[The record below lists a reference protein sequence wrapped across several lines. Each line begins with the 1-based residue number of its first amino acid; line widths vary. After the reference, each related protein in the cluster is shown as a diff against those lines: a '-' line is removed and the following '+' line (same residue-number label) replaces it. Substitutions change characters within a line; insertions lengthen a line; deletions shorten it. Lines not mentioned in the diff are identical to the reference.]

1 MKFKIRNRRYSR
13 PRYSAPSTEYGIGWM
28 PEGVRGMSEDEM
40 SLSEKIYRTPA
51 VMIAG
56 ICAAAGL
63 LFCLLAFLISLIFG
77 LRIYGDYDA
86 DGARL
91 RYFGMMR
98 GDVPV
103 NGTIYL
109 PEGEKGRVR
118 GEKIKFSDGS
128 LYVGGMDGLLFDG
141 EGAFTDPEGNVYKGT
156 FERGSLEGE
165 GTIEF
170 ADGGVFRGGFVG
182 GKRDGYGEYVGAD
195 GSSYKGYYAEDEKS
209 GYGVLVYSDGSVYKG
224 YFQSDMRHGEG
235 SYRFAS
241 GDLYTGEFRNN
252 VIWGHGSYFFTSG
265 RVFTGEFRNGAP
277 VVE

>member
-1 MKFKIRNRRYSR
+1 M
-13 PRYSAPSTEYGIGWM
+13 PADHGIGWM
-28 PEGVRGMSEDEM
+28 PEGVSGVRAEDM
-40 SLSEKIYRTPA
+40 TLSEKIYRTPA
-51 VMIAG
+51 ALIVG

-63 LFCLLAFLISLIFG
+63 AFCLVVFLISLIFG

-91 RYFGMMR
+91 RYFGIMK

-103 NGTIYL
+103 SGTIYL
-109 PEGEKGRVR
+109 PDGEKGSVN
-118 GEKIKFSDGS
+118 GEKIRFSDGS
-128 LYVGGMDGLLFDG
+128 RYEGGMDGLLFDG
-141 EGAFTDPEGNVYKGT
+141 EGVYTDTDGNVYKGT

-165 GTIEF
+165 GVIEF
-170 ADGGVFRGGFVG
+170 ADGGVFRGSFLN

-209 GYGVLVYSDGSVYKG
+209 GYGVLVYSDKSEYKG
-224 YFQSDMRHGEG
+224 YFQNDMRHGEG

-252 VIWGHGSYFFTSG
+252 VICGHGSYFFASG
-265 RVFTGEFRNGAP
+265 RVFTGEFKNGIP
-277 VVE
+277 VVEIKGDPAID